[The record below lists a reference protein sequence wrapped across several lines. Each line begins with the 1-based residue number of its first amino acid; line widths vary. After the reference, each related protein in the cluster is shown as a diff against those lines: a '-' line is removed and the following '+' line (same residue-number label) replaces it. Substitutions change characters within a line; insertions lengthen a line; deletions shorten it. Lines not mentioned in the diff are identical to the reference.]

1 MNAAMQI
8 PCKPAILHIV
18 GRKGSGKTDLMVNI
32 IRTLAARGC
41 RIAGV
46 RHSPH
51 AHSLDAEGTDTA
63 KYKQA
68 GAVGSA
74 LITAH
79 ETNLFI
85 PAISLEEKL
94 APIKRAF
101 QHCHLILV
109 EGGIKDGREKIE
121 IIPPSA
127 EPLCAGESNLRAVV
141 SCDYTAPGIPSFHPA
156 DVERLC
162 SFIEERYIK
171 AALSGAIIA
180 GGKSSRLGF
189 NKALLPLQGRPV
201 IERVFET
208 LSPIVSSIKIIA
220 NNPSDYRSLNI
231 ETVPDIRPGC
241 GPLSGIHAALS
252 LSPTEYVFIVSCDLP
267 LLTADTLRPLLLEYP
282 GYDITMFKHRLF
294 EPLCAIYR
302 RTCLRALDE
311 LIDHGEYRII
321 DLFPTLNTRI
331 IRIEQREAFQSINT
345 REDYEK
351 LLEKFSRG

>member
-1 MNAAMQI
+1 MQV
-8 PCKPAILHIV
+8 PFKPAILHIV
-18 GRKGSGKTDLMVNI
+18 GRKGSGKTDLMISI
-32 IRTLAARGC
+32 IRTLAARGY

-51 AHSLDAEGTDTA
+51 AHAVDAEGTDT
-63 KYKQA
+63 KQYKKA
-68 GAVGSA
+68 GAIGSA

-85 PAISLEEKL
+85 PATGLDAKL
-94 APIKRAF
+94 APIRRAF

-121 IIPPSA
+121 IILPSA
-127 EPLCAGESNLRAVV
+127 EPLCVGDTNLRAVV
-141 SCDYTAPGIPSFHPA
+141 SGDYAAPGLPSFHPA
-156 DVERLC
+156 DVEQLC

-171 AALSGAIIA
+171 AALSGVIIA
-180 GGKSSRLGF
+180 GGQSSRLGF
-189 NKALLPLQGRPV
+189 NKALLQFQGKPV
-201 IERVFET
+201 IERMLET
-208 LSPIVSSIKIIA
+208 LAPIVSSIKIIA
-220 NNPSDYRSLNI
+220 NNPPDYHSLNI
-231 ETVPDIRPGC
+231 ETAPDLRPGC
-241 GPLSGIHAALS
+241 GPLSGIHSALS
-252 LSPTEYVFIVSCDLP
+252 LSNTEYVLIVSCDLP

-282 GYDITMFKHRLF
+282 GYDITMFKHKLF

-302 RTCLRALDE
+302 RSCLPALEE

-345 REDYEK
+345 KEDYERLQK
-351 LLEKFSRG
+351 KHSRD

>member
-1 MNAAMQI
+1 
-8 PCKPAILHIV
+8 
-18 GRKGSGKTDLMVNI
+18 MVNI
-32 IRTLAARGC
+32 IRTLAARGY

-94 APIKRAF
+94 APIRNAF
-101 QHCHLILV
+101 QHSHLILV
-109 EGGIKDGREKIE
+109 EGGIKDGTEKIE

-127 EPLCAGESNLRAVV
+127 EPLCVGDTNLRAVV
-141 SCDYTAPGIPSFHPA
+141 SGNDTAPGLPSFHPA

-162 SFIEERYIK
+162 SFIEGRYIK

-180 GGKSSRLGF
+180 GGQSSRLGF
-189 NKALLPLQGRPV
+189 NKALLPFKGKPV
-201 IERVFET
+201 IERMLET

-220 NNPSDYRSLNI
+220 NNPSDYQSLNI
-231 ETVPDIRPGC
+231 ETVSDLRPGC
-241 GPLSGIHAALS
+241 GLLSGIHAALS
-252 LSPTEYVFIVSCDLP
+252 LSPAEYVLVVSFDLP

-345 REDYEK
+345 REDYER